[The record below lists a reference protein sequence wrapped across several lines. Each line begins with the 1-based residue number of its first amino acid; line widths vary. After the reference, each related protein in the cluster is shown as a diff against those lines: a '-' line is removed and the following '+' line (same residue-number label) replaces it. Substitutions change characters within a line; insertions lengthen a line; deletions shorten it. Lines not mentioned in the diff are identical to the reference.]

1 MILCLELVD
10 INPYILASLK
20 TRTIFYE
27 DHIKQL
33 IFLLN
38 YFWYL
43 LKTLI
48 PEDQVVLYGL
58 GKLRS
63 TFNKDL
69 QI

>member
-27 DHIKQL
+27 YHIKQL

-48 PEDQVVLYGL
+48 PEDQVLYGL

-63 TFNKDL
+63 TFTKDL